1 MPEHTS
7 PHLQLRT
14 NEHAWLLMAS
24 WSCTEWSVLVG
35 WCITSGY
42 ISNDSASWLHS
53 QLSEKCYEVFLN
65 HFIQQSELYLDNF
78 QWDTI
83 QHATDCIY
91 WDAQI
96 PWRGLFRKWWLITG
110 LLLEA
115 LWCAPW
121 NMDYWKI
128 KECQSLQGDP
138 NKPCQTKIRK
148 LRPEKGRIIHVQYQ
162 CTKNTRFQS

>member
-7 PHLQLRT
+7 PHLQLRI
-14 NEHAWLLMAS
+14 NEHAWLLMTS

-35 WCITSGY
+35 WCITSRY

-96 PWRGLFRKWWLITG
+96 PWRGLFGKWWLITG
-110 LLLEA
+110 LFLEA

-121 NMDYWKI
+121 NMEYWKI
-128 KECQSLQGDP
+128 RVSEPPRWSKQTLS
-138 NKPCQTKIRK
+138 NKNKKTETRK
-148 LRPEKGRIIHVQYQ
+148 GENYSCSISMY
-162 CTKNTRFQS
+162 